1 MKNNEKILV
10 TGGGGFLGS
19 AIIKL
24 LVKNKTRVISFARN
38 HYPELDKLGIKQ
50 IQGSI
55 IDPIA
60 ISDACKNVKSVF
72 HVAARPGVWGK
83 YKDYYQTNVI
93 GTKNVINACKQNNVG
108 SLIYTSSPSVIF
120 TGFDMEGVDE
130 SAPYPEKYHAHYPK
144 TKAMAEQLVVKAA
157 QKGLPA
163 IILRPHLIWGPGD
176 NHLAPRIIA
185 RAKKLI
191 RVGNGT
197 NLVDTIYIE
206 NAAQAHLLAA
216 KALKARP
223 KLSGRIYFISQDE
236 PIFLWQMIDNIL
248 AAGGKAPIKRS
259 ISKRTAY
266 LIGAILETVYKIADI
281 IFRLKQ
287 EPPLTRFVAQ
297 ELATAHWFNMGAA
310 KKDLGYKPNI
320 SIDEGLVHLQ
330 KWLNTKKI
338 EA

>member
-1 MKNNEKILV
+1 MDNNETILI

-24 LVKNKTRVISFARN
+24 LMKNKVGIISFARN
-38 HYPELDKLGIKQ
+38 HYPELDKPGIKQ

-55 IDPIA
+55 IDQNA
-60 ISDACKNVKSVF
+60 ISAACKNVNTVF
-72 HVAARPGVWGK
+72 HVAAKPGIWGK

-93 GTKNVINACKQNNVG
+93 GTKNVIQACRQNNVS

-130 SAPYPEKYHAHYPK
+130 SAPYPEKYHAHYPE
-144 TKAMAEQLVVKAA
+144 TKAMAERLVAKASK
-157 QKGLPA
+157 QGLPA

-216 KALKARP
+216 RALKNRP
-223 KLSGRIYFISQDE
+223 KLSGNIYFISQDE
-236 PIFLWQMIDNIL
+236 PIFLWKMIDNIL
-248 AAGGKAPIKRS
+248 AAGGKAPIKKS

-266 LIGAILETVYKIADI
+266 IIGAMIEVIYKIADKL
-281 IFRLKQ
+281 FRLKQ

-297 ELATAHWFNMGAA
+297 EFATAHWFNISAA

-320 SIDEGLVHLQ
+320 SIDEGLVYLQ
-330 KWLNTKKI
+330 KWLNKKT